1 MTLKQFIDDI
11 INRTN
16 YAVSC
21 HGLQAKDAAEEI
33 AKYYFKKEDISFEN
47 WFIRE
52 IPLVDD
58 SGEYPVAIALI
69 INNKVNQLDITLNI
83 MRDGNLHSVCPDK
96 FAEIFVNTIKE
107 AINHPT
113 AKY

>member
-1 MTLKQFIDDI
+1 MKQCVDDI

-21 HGLQAKDAAEEI
+21 HGLQAKDAAIEI
-33 AKYYFKKEDISFEN
+33 AKHYFVKEDISFEN
-47 WFIRE
+47 WAIRE
-52 IPLVDD
+52 IPLVDN

-69 INNKVNQLDITLNI
+69 INNQVKKLEITLNI
-83 MRDGNLHSVCPDK
+83 MRDGNLHSVCPDEL
-96 FAEIFVNTIKE
+96 AEIFVNTIKD

>member
-1 MTLKQFIDDI
+1 MLKQYADDI

-16 YAVSC
+16 YTINC
-21 HGLQAKDAAEEI
+21 HGLQAGDAAIEI
-33 AKYYFKKEDISFEN
+33 AKHYFAKESIPFEN
-47 WFIRE
+47 WTIRE

-58 SGEYPVAIALI
+58 SGEYPVAICLCV
-69 INNKVNQLDITLNI
+69 NNEVKKLEITLNI
-83 MRDGNLHSVCPDK
+83 MHDGKLHSICPDEL
-96 FAEIFVNTIKE
+96 AEIYKTTIKD